1 VAETVTSV
9 SKVVVVSAVHQAT
22 VEVEVDTA
30 AAATMLLLPPM
41 VVVVVD
47 MELLLLRLLTVVLV
61 DMAAAEATATPA
73 DQLGPGGKS
82 TKETTHLRFISD
94 LFHLGS
100 V

>member
-1 VAETVTSV
+1 
-9 SKVVVVSAVHQAT
+9 

-73 DQLGPGGKS
+73 DSPGGKS